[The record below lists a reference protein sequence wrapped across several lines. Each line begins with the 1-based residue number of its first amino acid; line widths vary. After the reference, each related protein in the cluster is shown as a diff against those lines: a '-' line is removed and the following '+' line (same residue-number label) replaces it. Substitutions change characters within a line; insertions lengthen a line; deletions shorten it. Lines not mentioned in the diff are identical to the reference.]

1 MNERIKELA
10 EQSYEYAVVTT
21 IDPFTQEV
29 VTDYIDGTKPI
40 FNKEKFAELIVKEC
54 LKVVDTRYNGLSDKD
69 SIRLFKMI
77 EDHMG
82 MKIDMRYTEAE
93 HKYFA
98 DLAEKYEQD

>member
-1 MNERIKELA
+1 MNEKIKELA
-10 EQSYEYAVVTT
+10 EQAG
-21 IDPFTQEV
+21 F
-29 VTDYIDGTKPI
+29 YIDSAPI
-40 FNKEKFAELIVKEC
+40 ISNSNNPRLEKFAELIVKEC